1 MSDEDKKEKIKD
13 LLRNIH
19 EGEGDV
25 EKMRSEFKDLLNSI
39 SPQEIPSLE
48 QELVKE
54 GVTPDEI
61 AEMCDLHLDIFRD
74 SVENEYDLVNMSKGH
89 PLNTLYRENEE
100 ITRDAEMLPLTVR
113 SIQEEDDPENR
124 DEKLNELK
132 KKVSDLL
139 KIDRTHYTRQEMII
153 FPHIEKRGIEA
164 VPRVLWRKH
173 DENMGEV
180 KKLLELISKG
190 PGKGEEFFE
199 ELEETSREVSRSIL
213 DMVFRENNILYPTL
227 KELLSEE
234 EWAAVLEQE
243 RDLGYYK
250 IEPEKG
256 WDPDVEPKYPYQV
269 EKEISE
275 TELSELPDQ
284 LKDVV
289 GEEGFEKDTYDVR
302 KDGDLEVDTGF
313 LDKEEIN
320 SILRTL
326 PVDITFI
333 DENNR
338 VRYYSETERIFPR
351 SRSIIGRPVKF
362 CHPPGSVDKVK
373 KILEKFR
380 SGEEDEAE
388 FWIQGGDAFIHIRYF
403 PVRND
408 DGDYLGAIEMVQE
421 VSDIRGLEGQK
432 RILDWGED

>member
-199 ELEETSREVSRSIL
+199 E
-213 DMVFRENNILYPTL
+213 
-227 KELLSEE
+227 
-234 EWAAVLEQE
+234 
-243 RDLGYYK
+243 
-250 IEPEKG
+250 
-256 WDPDVEPKYPYQV
+256 
-269 EKEISE
+269 
-275 TELSELPDQ
+275 
-284 LKDVV
+284 
-289 GEEGFEKDTYDVR
+289 
-302 KDGDLEVDTGF
+302 
-313 LDKEEIN
+313 
-320 SILRTL
+320 
-326 PVDITFI
+326 
-333 DENNR
+333 
-338 VRYYSETERIFPR
+338 
-351 SRSIIGRPVKF
+351 
-362 CHPPGSVDKVK
+362 
-373 KILEKFR
+373 
-380 SGEEDEAE
+380 
-388 FWIQGGDAFIHIRYF
+388 
-403 PVRND
+403 
-408 DGDYLGAIEMVQE
+408 
-421 VSDIRGLEGQK
+421 
-432 RILDWGED
+432 